1 MQKITEIINS
11 INQNFKNFNSNVFD
25 ELDDVLKNNPFKKN
39 KEFYYSQIKQSYWV
53 YNYLV
58 KSEHLSS
65 FEKAVLQMN
74 FIKYIKHDLNY
85 MNYNVN
91 WNNYENIIIQQ
102 KAKFIM
108 ENEMQYE
115 VISEVENIIEDG
127 FVFANE
133 KVKFEFLKFIFSNQV
148 TPWFFTCLKDR
159 IKFECFKQIEGLNKK
174 AKIFLFNKI
183 LKTKDQTTIFNLMSL
198 NDFYE
203 EIKNKKGKNFLIF
216 ELLKNNLCHKSL
228 IEKIDMDKL
237 NKQGESFLF
246 YMNDSVLSKDGI
258 EGILED
264 RLNQL
269 KKENL
274 NSLVYQVNNKNESV
288 IEILIKNKNIETIKF
303 LMNNGYS
310 VDKDANQLKILSLLE
325 GMEDQVWQE
334 LLKVWQIQ
342 INYLKVSEICK
353 SKYSEIE
360 KIFKI

>member
-1 MQKITEIINS
+1 MHNITEIITS
-11 INQNFKNFNSNVFD
+11 INQNFKNFSSSVFD
-25 ELDDVLKNNPFKKN
+25 ELDFLLKQYPFSKN
-39 KEFYYSQIKQSYWV
+39 KDFYYEHMKKSYWV
-53 YNYLV
+53 YDYLI
-58 KSEHLSS
+58 KSEYLSNV
-65 FEKAVLQMN
+65 EKAVLQMN
-74 FIKYIKHDLNY
+74 FIKSIKHDLNY

-91 WNNYENIIIQQ
+91 WNTYENVMIKQ
-102 KAKFIM
+102 KAQFIM

-115 VISEVENIIEDG
+115 VISEVENIIQDG

-148 TPWFFTCLKDR
+148 TSWFFTCLKDR
-159 IKFECFKQIEGLNKK
+159 ARFECFRQIEGLNKK

-216 ELLKNNLCHKSL
+216 ELLKNNLCHQNL
-228 IEKIDMDKL
+228 IKNIDIDKF

-246 YMNDSVLSKDGI
+246 YMNDSVLSKDGM
-258 EGILED
+258 ESVLEEK
-264 RLNQL
+264 LTQL

-274 NSLVYQVNNKNESV
+274 NSLVYQVNTKNESV

-310 VDKDANQLKILSLLE
+310 IEKDANQNKILNLLENMDDEVWQDLLRILKI
-325 GMEDQVWQE
+325 QV
-334 LLKVWQIQ
+334 
-342 INYLKVSEICK
+342 NYVKVSEVCK
-353 SKYSEIE
+353 EKSLEIN